1 MAIALHFNANRA
13 FDLATYASIVLTL
26 ACDIKGSEWA
36 KYDRPFRQA
45 AAVNPQLP
53 WHRREQDIW
62 MMSVTELTSLAT
74 ARPPSQQSLPSAQRS
89 MKICRKWNSGLPLWT
104 VPILAHVL
112 YMPGARAHHP
122 GLPTCQ
128 HVSQGPSH
136 HTQTHKCP
144 PLTPPTKVGLVTIRH
159 SARRYCTIISDDGI
173 SMPIYIYI
181 YT

>member
-1 MAIALHFNANRA
+1 MVSFTTFMAIALHFNANRA
-13 FDLATYASIVLTL
+13 FDLATYASIVLTP
-26 ACDIKGSEWA
+26 AHDIKGSAWA
-36 KYDRPFRQA
+36 NYDRPFCQA

-89 MKICRKWNSGLPLWT
+89 TEICRKWNSGLPLWT
-104 VPILAHVL
+104 VPLLAHVL
-112 YMPGARAHHP
+112 YMPGAGAHHP

-136 HTQTHKCP
+136 REASLVP
-144 PLTPPTKVGLVTIRH
+144 RPT
-159 SARRYCTIISDDGI
+159 SAPR
-173 SMPIYIYI
+173 
-181 YT
+181 